1 MSVSTVDRSDAM
13 EPSRALSR
21 NPLLLIVVAANLI
34 LAVIALLVEG
44 LTPTTVLYPILVA
57 TGGYR
62 LLRSGSGA
70 VLLFGTGVVML
81 VVHVPFVTAA
91 LSGACVHPVDAAR
104 ACHEALWLIYLAAA
118 PAAMAVVAAVAWAR
132 QRRA

>member
-1 MSVSTVDRSDAM
+1 MSVSTADRSEAM
-13 EPSRALSR
+13 ESSSALIR
-21 NPLLLIVVAANLI
+21 NPLLLLAVVANL
-34 LAVIALLVEG
+34 VIAVVALVVEG

-57 TGGYR
+57 AGGYR

-70 VLLFGTGVVML
+70 ALLAGTAVVML
-81 VVHVPFVTAA
+81 VVHVPFVAAA

-104 ACHEALWLIYLAAA
+104 ACHEVLWLIYLAAA
-118 PAAMAVVAAVAWAR
+118 PAAMAVLAALAWAR